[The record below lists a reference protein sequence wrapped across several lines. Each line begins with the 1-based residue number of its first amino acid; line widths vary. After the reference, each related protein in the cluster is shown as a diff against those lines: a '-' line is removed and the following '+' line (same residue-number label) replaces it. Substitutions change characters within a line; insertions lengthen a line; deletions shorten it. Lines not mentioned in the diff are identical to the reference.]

1 MFNDDENIKNY
12 FVYEYHFLDDL
23 SAVLRPIEVYSWFGI
38 TDTKENKKKIDKTV
52 REVRELFLRNG
63 WEGDGQIGVIWVPPF
78 IDIGFDED
86 TWGSYLWH
94 VKQSNNG
101 TSFFASPIPLKL
113 KRLQEQNDEISINDY
128 RNMEPINIIQNSAE
142 GFLKRLDKEKKMFDE
157 EINILEKE
165 KDEVS
170 KNILEKLLGYTQC
183 DLIAQFI
190 DFLND
195 CYLSILIEVL
205 RDGNKSKIKLRKSAV
220 KIDLSKHNHHEIG
233 ITDEEGAN
241 WMSLQMFITDIWHS
255 YMFEPFD
262 EKYRRLTSSLD
273 YAATQVKR
281 DFLFKHVV
289 IRNCIQHHDW
299 QLDANSLKVIGKEK
313 IEISTESKPIEI
325 VKWKII
331 QLTKTEI
338 ILLFDNLNLFV
349 KEFNK
354 HVDKRVM
361 TRHYRPR
368 DKTKKYI
375 VTK

>member
-52 REVRELFLRNG
+52 KEVRELFLRNG